1 MVAQVGVVALL
12 LGPDRRATVS
22 RMYLWDATYYAHI
35 AAIGYPIHVATSP
48 GGGLVRGGTLA
59 FYPLF
64 PELARIVHLAGL
76 SGVAACLV
84 VAWAASAALGP
95 AVAAVVRGHG
105 GSDRTALLAVAL
117 LGVLPMS
124 ITLPD
129 GLRGVDLRAAGGGG
143 PARGAATPLAAG
155 RPAAAAR
162 RPHPAG
168 RGRRRHR
175 GRRVRAG
182 DRSRGRPPD
191 ERELTR
197 IAAAT
202 VPGLLSGP
210 LFWAFVALRTRMWD
224 AWFVAQGA
232 GWGTHVDLGASVVEF
247 VRVELVHPT
256 QYVGVAVATA
266 ATIVGYLAAT
276 LWLAFGRSRGTAVGR
291 RYVPWLLAGWLL
303 VVGSSNYWHSK
314 PRLLLV
320 DAIIVIPL
328 ALALERRG
336 RLVPVTVGVLTRGQP
351 GVRCLHGDRLA
362 VRDLRVSPR
371 PGRAPAPRGPR
382 RRPPA
387 PASPGRRRPAGG
399 RRTVRAG

>member
-1 MVAQVGVVALL
+1 M
-12 LGPDRRATVS
+12 
-22 RMYLWDATYYAHI
+22 
-35 AAIGYPIHVATSP
+35 
-48 GGGLVRGGTLA
+48 
-59 FYPLF
+59 
-64 PELARIVHLAGL
+64 HLAGL

-124 ITLPD
+124 ITFQMAYAESTFVLLVVAALLAAQRRRWPLV
-129 GLRGVDLRAAGGGG
+129 GLLLLLAGLTRPVGVVAAIGVAGYALATAHAGGRLRAE
-143 PARGAATPLAAG
+143 
-155 RPAAAAR
+155 
-162 RPHPAG
+162 
-168 RGRRRHR
+168 
-175 GRRVRAG
+175 V
-182 DRSRGRPPD
+182 
-191 ERELTR
+191 TR

-276 LWLAFGRSRGTAVGR
+276 LWLAFGRSGHPVSR

-303 VVGSSNYWHSK
+303 VIGSSNYWHSK

-336 RLVPVTVGVLTRGQP
+336 RLVPVTVGVLT
-351 GVRCLHGDRLA
+351 V
-362 VRDLRVSPR
+362 VSLVFGAYMVTGWR
-371 PGRAPAPRGPR
+371 YAI
-382 RRPPA
+382 
-387 PASPGRRRPAGG
+387 
-399 RRTVRAG
+399 

>member
-1 MVAQVGVVALL
+1 VTVEAVRTTAPGTRRLLWSLWLPLGVRLATMVAQVGVVALL

-124 ITLPD
+124 ITFQMAYAESTFVLLVVAALLAAQRRRWPLV
-129 GLRGVDLRAAGGGG
+129 GLLLLLAGLTRPVGVVAAIGVAGYALATAHAGGRLRAE
-143 PARGAATPLAAG
+143 
-155 RPAAAAR
+155 
-162 RPHPAG
+162 
-168 RGRRRHR
+168 
-175 GRRVRAG
+175 V
-182 DRSRGRPPD
+182 
-191 ERELTR
+191 TR

-276 LWLAFGRSRGTAVGR
+276 LWLAFGRSGHPVSR

-303 VVGSSNYWHSK
+303 VIGSSNYWHSK

-336 RLVPVTVGVLTRGQP
+336 RLVPVTVGVLT
-351 GVRCLHGDRLA
+351 V
-362 VRDLRVSPR
+362 VSLVFGAYMVTGWR
-371 PGRAPAPRGPR
+371 YAI
-382 RRPPA
+382 
-387 PASPGRRRPAGG
+387 
-399 RRTVRAG
+399 